1 MPKKKETAIIEEKKP
16 HDYELVFIISPA
28 IDEEAIESTIAD
40 ISKFITGKGG
50 VIADVERW
58 GKKKLA
64 YPLKKFLE
72 GTYVLTRFQMN
83 PDLSKELETN
93 LHISEEVLRHILIN
107 VES

>member
-1 MPKKKETAIIEEKKP
+1 VPKKKETAVIEEKKP

-64 YPLKKFLE
+64 YPLKKFSE

-93 LHISEEVLRHILIN
+93 LHISEDVLRHILIN